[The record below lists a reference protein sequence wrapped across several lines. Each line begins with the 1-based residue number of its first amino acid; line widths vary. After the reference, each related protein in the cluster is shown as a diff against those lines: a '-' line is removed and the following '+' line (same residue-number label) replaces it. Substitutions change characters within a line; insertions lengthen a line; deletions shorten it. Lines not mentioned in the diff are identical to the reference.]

1 MDAIVLAGGIATEK
15 DPLYTLSPGG
25 LKALIPLAGKPMI
38 QWVLDALDASG
49 EFSTINI
56 IGLPAHSGIDSKLHY
71 HFLED
76 RGGIIENIQAGCQ
89 YLVGT
94 LHRNPQQVVVT
105 ASADIPAVKPHM
117 VNWLVKQIEDSDHDL
132 YYSVV
137 EQESMEKRYPDS
149 RRTYVPLKGMRVC
162 GGDLNAIRLYAALHT
177 SPLSKKLAA
186 ARKNIV
192 KQASLIGLNTLTLL
206 LLRQLDL
213 HEAERKIS
221 RRLDISGKALLC
233 PFPEIGMDVDK
244 PFQYDIIL
252 KDLIATNDIRL

>member
-15 DPLYTLSPGG
+15 DPLFTLSPGG

-38 QWVLDALDASG
+38 QWVLDALDESG
-49 EFSTINI
+49 EFATISI
-56 IGLPAHSGIDSKLHY
+56 IGLPTQSDVISKPHY

-89 YLVGT
+89 YLVDT
-94 LHRNPQQVVVT
+94 LQRDPQQVAVT
-105 ASADIPAVKPHM
+105 ASADIPAVQPHM
-117 VNWLVKQIEDSDHDL
+117 VNWLVEQVKGSNHDL
-132 YYSVV
+132 YYCVV
-137 EQESMEKRYPDS
+137 EQQSMEKRYPGS
-149 RRTYVPLKGMRVC
+149 RRTYVPLKGMRIC
-162 GGDLNAIRLYAALHT
+162 GGDLNALRLHAALHT
-177 SPLSKKLAA
+177 SPLTKKLAA

-192 KQASLIGLNTLTLL
+192 KQASLIGINTLTLL

-213 HEAERKIS
+213 HAAEHKIS
-221 RRLDISGKALLC
+221 RRLGISGKALLC
-233 PFPEIGMDVDK
+233 PYPEIGMDVDK